1 MQKQAIQLLIIAT
14 AILLVSGAGLLNK
27 VRQVR
32 LGGHSSRY
40 FNQIKGYGIGL
51 RTQKKL
57 MRFQKPF

>member
-1 MQKQAIQLLIIAT
+1 M
-14 AILLVSGAGLLNK
+14 NK